1 VTPFE
6 KGGRRKRVSKYFLT
20 AYKAAPKSPKAAPK
34 SPKGDFK
41 DKNF

>member
-20 AYKAAPKSPKAAPK
+20 AYKAAPKSPK
-34 SPKGDFK
+34 GDFK
-41 DKNF
+41 DKIF